1 MILIKPWH
9 QAMTV
14 ALPIR
19 ISVFVQEQG
28 VPENLEL
35 DEFDEL
41 ADHALAFNGAVCVGT
56 ARLTRLASGVAQI
69 GRMAVLPDYR
79 RQGLGTQLL
88 QALIKQGQSQG
99 VTRFEL
105 HAQVWAIGFYEKQGF
120 IIEGEQYEEAG
131 IPHQTMTL
139 AIHSPL

>member
-9 QAMTV
+9 QAMMV

-19 ISVFVQEQG
+19 LGVFVEEQG

-41 ADHALAFNGAVCVGT
+41 ADHALAFNGAVCIGT
-56 ARLTRLASGVAQI
+56 ARLTRSANGGAQI
-69 GRMAVLPDYR
+69 GRMAVLPEYR

-88 QALIKQGQSQG
+88 QALIEQGQSQG

-105 HAQVWAIGFYEKQGF
+105 HAQVSAIGFYEKQGF
-120 IIEGEQYEEAG
+120 IIQGEQYEEAG
-131 IPHQTMTL
+131 ILHRNMTL
-139 AIHSPL
+139 ELHSPL